1 MIKMTNKP
9 YYNLCRNRHIIEQMT
24 GSPGKRELGGQVG
37 PDANM
42 LAAQFAD
49 TASQKKINDLLD
61 QHTGAAHEDG
71 IKKHGHWDLTKKDS
85 DSVTE
90 PHFINYMHSVK
101 SIDPVANESKHRKIF
116 DAQMNDRAMKLHI
129 QGTEKAQGLLSRL
142 AGAVTGG
149 IKRMVGMGEG
159 VDAIR
164 IHEQIKKIAKK
175 RRIRGY

>member
-1 MIKMTNKP
+1 MTNKP

-49 TASQKKINDLLD
+49 TAAQRKMNDLLH
-61 QHTGAAHEDG
+61 QHTGNAHEAG
-71 IKKHGHWDLTKKDS
+71 IKKHGHADLTPADS
-85 DSVTE
+85 KSVTD

-101 SIDPVANESKHRKIF
+101 SIDPRADETKHRKLF
-116 DAQMNDRAMKLHI
+116 DDNMNNRAMKLHM
-129 QGTEKAQGLLSRL
+129 QGTQDAKGLLSRL

-149 IKRMVGMGEG
+149 IKRVVGMREG

-164 IHEQIKKIAKK
+164 IQEQIRKVAKK
-175 RRIRGY
+175 RRIQGY

>member
-1 MIKMTNKP
+1 MTNKP

-49 TASQKKINDLLD
+49 TAAQKKINDLLD

-71 IKKHGHWDLTKKDS
+71 IN
-85 DSVTE
+85 TE

-149 IKRMVGMGEG
+149 IKRMVGMREG

-164 IHEQIKKIAKK
+164 IQEQISKIAKK